1 MPLKFLHSKLV
12 SLLFITF
19 LDTFSLNII
28 TPAMVFVF
36 FDENSSLFPLHTSQA
51 VRSHWYGIAISLPYF
66 TAMLATPIL
75 TSLSDRYGRK
85 IMLLIAS
92 LGAMIFALCS
102 GSSILFGMIGIML
115 LGKFTGGLCARSEPT
130 ALAALNDFSPS
141 SKKAT
146 NIGLLQATI
155 AFAAFS
161 GPVLG
166 GYVTQW
172 HFHQLNFSAAF
183 WLAAIIAFVSIGA
196 VFFFKETYKPTV
208 ENKLPL
214 MQQLQQLRT
223 PGLLRPIVLMLLFQV
238 AWSTYYQFTPP
249 ILKQY
254 YHYSPQAVGWFIGLI
269 AFWITLAS
277 LYGIRL
283 LKHVFPED
291 TLIRYCGYSMLVGF
305 LLTIISYIAPSNH
318 LDQLLLWTGAILI
331 PIGDVIAYCLI
342 VAMLSEI
349 ISTAHQGKAM
359 GLCFFLAY
367 SAWGMTALMGGFLAG
382 IHITLPIIIAP
393 MTLLLTCFI

>member
-1 MPLKFLHSKLV
+1 MSLNILRSKLA
-12 SLLFITF
+12 SLLLITF

-28 TPAMVFVF
+28 TPAVVFVF
-36 FDENSSLFPLHTSQA
+36 FDANSSLFPINTSQA
-51 VRSHWYGIAISLPYF
+51 IRSHWYGVAISLPYF
-66 TAMLATPIL
+66 AAMLATPIL

-85 IMLLIAS
+85 IMLLVAS

-102 GSSILFGMIGIML
+102 GSSILLGMIGVML
-115 LGKFTGGLCARSEPT
+115 VGKFTGGLCARSEPT
-130 ALAALNDFSPS
+130 ALAALNDFSPPHR
-141 SKKAT
+141 KAI

-172 HFHQLNFSAAF
+172 HFNQLNYSAAF
-183 WLAAIIAFVSIGA
+183 WLAAIVAFLSIGA
-196 VFFFKETYKPTV
+196 VALFKETYQPVV
-208 ENKLPL
+208 ENRLPL
-214 MQQLQQLRT
+214 KQQLQQLKA
-223 PGLLRPIVLMLLFQV
+223 PGLSRPIILMVVFQI
-238 AWSTYYQFTPP
+238 AWSAYYQFTPP

-254 YHYSPQAVGWFIGLI
+254 YHYSPQAVGWFVGLI
-269 AFWITLAS
+269 ALWITIAS
-277 LYGIRL
+277 LYGVRV
-283 LKHVFPED
+283 LKPLIEEN
-291 TLIRYCGYSMLVGF
+291 TLIKYCGYTMLVGF

-318 LDQLLLWTGAILI
+318 IDQLLLWSGAVLI
-331 PIGDVIAYCLI
+331 PMGDVIAYCLI

-349 ISTAHQGKAM
+349 MSKAHQGKAM

-367 SAWGMTALMGGFLAG
+367 SAWGMTALLGGFLAG
-382 IHITLPIIIAP
+382 IHITLPVIIAP